1 MFPGLTG
8 QVARSGAYLELL
20 HNVVGALVRRGL
32 EGEHGVIAVEVGE
45 LEAVRVEG
53 LVVVFDELLC
63 PKGVSFVVMLGAAG
77 SQSYSRSSRS
87 LRGRDW
93 SVLKAHEGCDAAAN
107 IPAMV
112 AHTEEGCLGG
122 GGGRIWMCCEQ
133 LCLLRGAGT
142 AFGGMLLRFWPWCL
156 RHPAAPPRTS
166 ALGKGTTASF
176 WRRRTAGRRKRL
188 EPTAAR
194 HGARAEKRRGEATSG
209 ASTTPARCSRHSIP
223 ALLPHLAAVRH
234 CAVSRPARPEAV
246 AHPPR
251 WSARN
256 QAAPSCARKVRPTP
270 SHVHASSMR
279 HRACWSDGDV
289 TPAPSPSFTAS
300 PSI

>member
-63 PKGVSFVVMLGAAG
+63 PKGVSFVVMLGTAG

-176 WRRRTAGRRKRL
+176 WRRRTADGESDASPLQRA
-188 EPTAAR
+188 TAHEQR
-194 HGARAEKRRGEATSG
+194 S
-209 ASTTPARCSRHSIP
+209 
-223 ALLPHLAAVRH
+223 AAVKQRR
-234 CAVSRPARPEAV
+234 ALRPHQRV
-246 AHPPR
+246 AAATRSPRSSLIWPPF
-251 WSARN
+251 AT
-256 QAAPSCARKVRPTP
+256 APSRALPGRKPWHTLHDGRQEIRPRPLARGRYDPHRHTSTREACAIV
-270 SHVHASSMR
+270 
-279 HRACWSDGDV
+279 
-289 TPAPSPSFTAS
+289 PAGLMVM
-300 PSI
+300 